1 MSVEAK
7 RKIGTKRNDI
17 VTTIIIQK
25 KKRYEILLS
34 RALLRDYRCP
44 QHFSQGCLI
53 KSTPTYIYVHKS
65 CL

>member
-25 KKRYEILLS
+25 KKKVRNTTKPCVAQRLSLSTAFLS
-34 RALLRDYRCP
+34 RL
-44 QHFSQGCLI
+44 FN
-53 KSTPTYIYVHKS
+53 
-65 CL
+65 

>member
-25 KKRYEILLS
+25 KKGTKY
-34 RALLRDYRCP
+34 Y
-44 QHFSQGCLI
+44 
-53 KSTPTYIYVHKS
+53 
-65 CL
+65 